1 MYSIFLAI
9 HLKFILKLFA
19 VLVNCLQGF
28 MQMKLMMGNI
38 DHTACN
44 IGTVIG
50 CSFKAGQKIGP
61 YEACD
66 HIAISLLHTQNVAGT
81 HLLLQCIN
89 NLL

>member
-44 IGTVIG
+44 IGAVIG

-66 HIAISLLHTQNVAGT
+66 HIAISPAAYAKCDGYASPPSMHQ
-81 HLLLQCIN
+81 
-89 NLL
+89 